1 MILRYALF
9 LGALALPSMAF
20 AGEPTAGKIC
30 SFQGAPAKVLRLGSD
45 EAYNPT
51 TNTTRR
57 AIIVYVL
64 MQGGPRAN
72 QQIGIPQENLSCP

>member
-1 MILRYALF
+1 MLSRSALLLCLF
-9 LGALALPSMAF
+9 ALSAPAF

-30 SFQGAPAKVLRLGSD
+30 SFQGAPAKVLRTGSD

-57 AIIVYVL
+57 ATIVYVL
-64 MQGGPRAN
+64 MQGGPRAH
-72 QQIGIPQENLSCP
+72 QEIGVPQENLSCP